1 MTSEERKRAKAIEDA
16 MCTMCGK
23 IDRSAVRLI
32 ATAVL
37 IILLDVA
44 CFIPMTRDD
53 ELYVVLDLHVVFVTL
68 FGNLFVSASDAVIG
82 TKMFGKDLG
91 NQTFIGSAILGK
103 FLCTTPFEARD
114 VSNMRLINW
123 EKHMILNA
131 AMTSALMLALE
142 VFGKLGYTEY
152 DGIVGAIV
160 LIGLAVQVLALP
172 LSCIIKYWY
181 VGMFLSIYLC
191 MIPMLLI
198 FGATDEAGETS
209 VELAAAFSERL
220 GGFGIV
226 SGVPGVLILA
236 ALTAASIFAA
246 EFIFGRMKKNSW
258 NIRG

>member
-1 MTSEERKRAKAIEDA
+1 MTKLERNRAQKLEDVICMLSGRLNRCTAKLIITAI
-16 MCTMCGK
+16 
-23 IDRSAVRLI
+23 L
-32 ATAVL
+32 VL
-37 IILLDVA
+37 IIDILV
-44 CFIPMTRDD
+44 FIPMTRDD
-53 ELYVVLDLHVVFVTL
+53 ELYFVLDLHVVFVTL
-68 FGNLFVSASDAVIG
+68 FGNLFVSASDAVMG

-91 NQTFIGSAILGK
+91 NQTFIGSAVLGK

-131 AMTSALMLALE
+131 AMTSVLMLALE
-142 VFGKLGYTEY
+142 VFGRLGYTEY
-152 DGIVGAIV
+152 DGIVGAVV
-160 LIGLAVQVLALP
+160 LIGLAVQILALP

-181 VGMFLSIYLC
+181 VGVFLSIYLC
-191 MIPMLLI
+191 MIPILLI

-209 VELAAAFSERL
+209 VELASAFSERL

-226 SGVPGVLILA
+226 SGVLGVLILA

-246 EFIFGRMKKNSW
+246 EFIFGRTKKTSW